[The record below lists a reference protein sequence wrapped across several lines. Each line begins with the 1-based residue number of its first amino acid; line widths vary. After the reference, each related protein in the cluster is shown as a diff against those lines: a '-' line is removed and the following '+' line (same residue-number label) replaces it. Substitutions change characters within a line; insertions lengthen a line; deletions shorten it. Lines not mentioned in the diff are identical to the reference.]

1 MITVPTVFVLGA
13 GASAPYGLPLGIQL
27 RLDIFK
33 NYTMDTDRSV
43 HLFNTTKFRRPDID
57 KFVDALR
64 YSGLLSV
71 DAFLER
77 RPEFMEIGKSMM
89 GVELLHGE
97 VHDRLWQDGSNWLT
111 YLYSSMVGNSL
122 DEFLNNKVSLVT
134 FNYDRSVE
142 HFLYISLKNS
152 FGRSSQDTA
161 GAMRSIPIV
170 HLHGRLGYLPWQG
183 GNNGI
188 SFGDNQID
196 GRKMDILQKEIKVVH
211 EELTDGRDKDF
222 DEAKALLH

>member
-97 VHDRLWQDGSNWLT
+97 VHDRLWQDGRTLP
-111 YLYSSMVGNSL
+111 GRC
-122 DEFLNNKVSLVT
+122 EVSQLCT
-134 FNYDRSVE
+134 CTE
-142 HFLYISLKNS
+142 
-152 FGRSSQDTA
+152 G
-161 GAMRSIPIV
+161 
-170 HLHGRLGYLPWQG
+170 
-183 GNNGI
+183 
-188 SFGDNQID
+188 
-196 GRKMDILQKEIKVVH
+196 
-211 EELTDGRDKDF
+211 
-222 DEAKALLH
+222 